1 MSGCAKCVAVATQSK
16 ECTERRAFLQGYGR
30 IRHQFSKQMAP
41 LGAAMYLKVYGLQ
54 NIFNGFVMINFFY
67 FPLFYIHKKSL
78 SYTTIHENKGKQ

>member
-54 NIFNGFVMINFFY
+54 NIFNGFVMINFF
-67 FPLFYIHKKSL
+67 LFSFVLYP
-78 SYTTIHENKGKQ
+78 